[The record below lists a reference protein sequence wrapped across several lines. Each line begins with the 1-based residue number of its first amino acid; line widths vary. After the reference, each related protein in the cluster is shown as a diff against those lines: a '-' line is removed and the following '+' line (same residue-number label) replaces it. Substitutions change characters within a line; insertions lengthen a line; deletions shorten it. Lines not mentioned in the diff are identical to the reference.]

1 MPVEPVPRT
10 VFGLAA
16 YNGEAHLAEAI
27 ESVLS
32 QTRSD
37 LAVVVVDDASTDAT
51 AEICAR
57 YARHDSRVSYARNDR
72 QLGLSRNWQRAFELA
87 GERHPAARYFAWA
100 SDHDVWGP
108 RWHERLAAE
117 LEAHDEAVLAHPLA
131 VRVDDAGSE
140 YPTRERVFDTAGL
153 VDPHERVRCVA
164 GELRG
169 AGELVYGLMRRS
181 AVERSGPFPVA
192 MLADRL
198 FLVRLALEG
207 EFHQV
212 RERLWY
218 RRFRAGVRMSNARQR
233 RAAFPEG
240 APPSAYVPWW
250 LTHPVRLGRQTS
262 AGLGV
267 TLARESFRTAYGRK
281 SERVRRDLRWRRR
294 RTLERLGLRER
305 PVGAEAEVD
314 ATPRLEHGADVV
326 ELGRGELRP
335 ADVALS
341 VGWFDTEPDPAAAAA
356 RLHEL
361 GIPEIYSIDRESP
374 ALREA
379 LGRYFWLRQVWIDG
393 GGRKPDPLQGPVP
406 IVPGEVRHLVG
417 RRRLLAP

>member
-1 MPVEPVPRT
+1 M
-10 VFGLAA
+10 FGLAA
-16 YNGEAHLAEAI
+16 YNGEAHIAEAL
-27 ESVLS
+27 ESLLS

-51 AEICAR
+51 AEVCAR
-57 YARHDSRVSYARNDR
+57 YVQHDSRVSYARNDR
-72 QLGLSRNWQRAFELA
+72 RLGLSRNWQRAFELA
-87 GERHPAARYFAWA
+87 GERHPAAHYFAWA
-100 SDHDVWGP
+100 SDHDIWGP

-117 LEAHDEAVLAHPLA
+117 LEAHGEAVLAYPFA

-140 YPTRERVFDTAGL
+140 YPTRDRVFDTVG
-153 VDPHERVRCVA
+153 VIDPHDRVRRVA

-181 AVERSGPFPVA
+181 AVERGGAFPVA

-233 RAAFPEG
+233 RAAFPQG
-240 APPSAYVPWW
+240 APPSAYAPWW

-267 TLARESFRTAYGRK
+267 TLARESLRTAYERK
-281 SERVRRDLRWRRR
+281 SERVRRNLRWRRR
-294 RTLERLGLRER
+294 RALERVGLRER
-305 PVGAEAEVD
+305 PMSAAAEVD
-314 ATPRLEHGADVV
+314 AAPRLEHGADVV

-341 VGWFDTEPDPAAAAA
+341 IGWFDTAADPAAVAA
-356 RLHEL
+356 RLHAL
-361 GIPEIYSIDRESP
+361 GIPEIYSVDRELP
-374 ALREA
+374 ELREA
-379 LGRYFWLRQVWIDG
+379 LERYFWLRGSTVEDG
-393 GGRKPDPLQGPVP
+393 SPTRARGPCRSCPARSATSSAAGGCW
-406 IVPGEVRHLVG
+406 HH
-417 RRRLLAP
+417 

>member
-1 MPVEPVPRT
+1 MEPVPST

-27 ESVLS
+27 ESLLS

-37 LAVVVVDDASTDAT
+37 LAIVVVDDASTDAT

-57 YARHDSRVSYARNDR
+57 YAQHDSRVSYARNDR
-72 QLGLSRNWQRAFELA
+72 QLGLSGTGSGRSSWPGAPPVGAVLRL
-87 GERHPAARYFAWA
+87 GER
-100 SDHDVWGP
+100 P
-108 RWHERLAAE
+108 RRGGRAGTRRLAAE
-117 LEAHDEAVLAHPLA
+117 LEAHDEAVLAYPLA
-131 VRVDDAGSE
+131 VRIDDAGSE
-140 YPTRERVFDTAGL
+140 YPTRERVFDTAGIA
-153 VDPHERVRCVA
+153 DPHQRVRCVA

-233 RAAFPEG
+233 RAAFPAG

-250 LTHPVRLGRQTS
+250 LTHPVRFGRQTS

-267 TLARESFRTAYGRK
+267 TLARESLRTAYGRK
-281 SERVRRDLRWRRR
+281 SERVRRNLRCGGV
-294 RTLERLGLRER
+294 TALERLRLRER
-305 PVGAEAEVD
+305 PVGAGRSWRH
-314 ATPRLEHGADVV
+314 PRLEHGADVV
-326 ELGRGELRP
+326 EARPWIRP
-335 ADVALS
+335 ASCAQR
-341 VGWFDTEPDPAAAAA
+341 
-356 RLHEL
+356 RL
-361 GIPEIYSIDRESP
+361 
-374 ALREA
+374 
-379 LGRYFWLRQVWIDG
+379 
-393 GGRKPDPLQGPVP
+393 
-406 IVPGEVRHLVG
+406 VRHRG
-417 RRRLLAP
+417 RSRRRRCPATAQHRSLASTGNRPP